1 MVKKKLKLS
10 VDENILNNAKNAE
23 INLSAFLEMKLID
36 YMTRENKCSRRDSN
50 PSSWLERPE

>member
-36 YMTRENKCSRRDSN
+36 YMTRENKCSRLDSN